1 MKHFVFQQNAF
12 AASCEEWRGSVTISS
27 SSSSD
32 RKDPLVCPK
41 PRRLG
46 VGIQHHNNHHPIND
60 SIRPFRYHFSHQAE
74 LCDSKAGMELM
85 DLILTK
91 GGQVSSS
98 PPYFC
103 GSPPSRAENPL
114 IQDARFRN
122 EKLLSPVSP
131 LSIPVINSG
140 SSSSSSSTPTTASS
154 SIVNGG
160 GCVRAKFGHKP
171 AMVRIEG
178 FECRDRR
185 NCGISAVA

>member
-12 AASCEEWRGSVTISS
+12 AASCEEWRNSV
-27 SSSSD
+27 SSD

-46 VGIQHHNNHHPIND
+46 VGIQHHD

-74 LCDSKAGMELM
+74 LSDSKAGMELM
-85 DLILTK
+85 DIILTK

-140 SSSSSSSTPTTASS
+140 SSSSSSSTSITASS
-154 SIVNGG
+154 SHKNGG
-160 GCVRAKFGHKP
+160 SCVRAKFGHKP

>member
-12 AASCEEWRGSVTISS
+12 AASCEEWRSSV
-27 SSSSD
+27 SSD

-46 VGIQHHNNHHPIND
+46 VGINQHHNNHPIND
-60 SIRPFRYHFSHQAE
+60 PIRPFRYHFSHQAE
-74 LCDSKAGMELM
+74 LSDSKAGMELM
-85 DLILTK
+85 DIILTK

-140 SSSSSSSTPTTASS
+140 SSSSSSSTPTTTSS
-154 SIVNGG
+154 SIKNNGG
-160 GCVRAKFGHKP
+160 SCVRAKFGHKP